1 MINKVK
7 NWRGLAI
14 AALFTVGLVTTIA
27 SGGGGSGGGGGNQ
40 PPSAGP
46 TLPVTAANGLEIS
59 SALVVT
65 IGMTFDIGDITGG
78 GIPIQAADMLI
89 DIAST
94 KSDEAGRISLAA
106 TEAPGIN
113 QCANSGTVDITY
125 TLANPNSVTVG
136 DRIIAVF
143 DNCDDNEGYVIDGTV
158 DLTVSAVEGDILT
171 DVFLLGFDVVMAGV
185 SIDDGTDVV
194 TSDGFFTMT
203 FDNLEFPV
211 LGLNLAGDELVFGT
225 GGETLTL
232 TNFDHDLRI
241 GFGVYPGTLTAQA
254 SGTLD
259 STSLGGSV
267 DYATPV
273 EIAAMG
279 DLDPYGGE
287 ILITGAN
294 DSTVRIV
301 IVDSSHVTLE
311 VDSNGDGTVDD
322 YIDTNWSE
330 LNGHTST
337 INVSTA
343 PVIAREVYNA
353 VTGFGSV
360 TTTAG
365 AQFTTAGPFDQVD
378 QLDVTG
384 DFGPLDIACAISGNA
399 LVSGSKVVADGYS
412 AGDTLAANFAACAR
426 GGEVLNGDLD
436 FTLASFGRGAGS
448 TFFVSGSVTETELI
462 RTMGGS
468 CFTGSGSFE
477 TSYDS
482 MFTSAGII
490 YVEGFADTFD
500 VAAGGRSQHLTGAG
514 NSAEIQ
520 VAQQPVTVVRSSW
533 GTISSDDIAGS
544 YNYESLTPAYFH
556 LDDDP
561 ATGPFAGE
569 LLVTAADG
577 SSLRMVALDELT
589 LRLDID
595 LDGDSTIDE
604 MLLTSWATLAYDDW
618 VCP

>member
-1 MINKVK
+1 QYYMRTEELTGDKAFWWAIDDFFKTVSNPNEIIFK
-7 NWRGLAI
+7 NPKEIMRTTLLTI
-14 AALFTVGLVTTIA
+14 AATLITSTMMAQFRQGPQLEPPPEGFRPASTNIFLADYPAVNQVTREAIFKVVA
-27 SGGGGSGGGGGNQ
+27 
-40 PPSAGP
+40 P
-46 TLPVTAANGLEIS
+46 TARQV
-59 SALVVT
+59 
-65 IGMTFDIGDITGG
+65 
-78 GIPIQAADMLI
+78 QI
-89 DIAST
+89 DIAGKKYDMT
-94 KSDEAGRISLAA
+94 KDTAGVWTGMCDPQVVGFHYYAIVVDGVRVTDKNTRTFFGSNW
-106 TEAPGIN
+106 EMSGIEIPE
-113 QCANSGTVDITY
+113 GPEGDY
-125 TLANPNSVTVG
+125 YRFNSV
-136 DRIIAVF
+136 IP
-143 DNCDDNEGYVIDGTV
+143 
-158 DLTVSAVEGDILT
+158 
-171 DVFLLGFDVVMAGV
+171 LGQVR
-185 SIDDGTDVV
+185 SI
-194 TSDGFFTMT
+194 F
-203 FDNLEFPV
+203 
-211 LGLNLAGDELVFGT
+211 
-225 GGETLTL
+225 
-232 TNFDHDLRI
+232 
-241 GFGVYPGTLTAQA
+241 Y
-254 SGTLD
+254 
-259 STSLGGSV
+259 
-267 DYATPV
+267 
-273 EIAAMG
+273 
-279 DLDPYGGE
+279 
-287 ILITGAN
+287 
-294 DSTVRIV
+294 
-301 IVDSSHVTLE
+301 
-311 VDSNGDGTVDD
+311 
-322 YIDTNWSE
+322 WSE

-544 YNYESLTPAYFH
+544 YNYESLTPAYF
-556 LDDDP
+556 
-561 ATGPFAGE
+561 
-569 LLVTAADG
+569 
-577 SSLRMVALDELT
+577 SLRMVALDELT